1 MASETVH
8 NDTAPKTIVVK
19 PAALDIGA
27 EIDGV
32 DLSQPLSA
40 QQKTEIWDALVQWKV
55 ISFRSQKLNKR
66 SFINFS
72 RQFGAL
78 NRGHNI
84 HDVDPEFPE
93 IYGVVKG
100 RQSNRQSGQPTFE
113 PWTGWHTDLTPAVN
127 PPTASIL
134 WGKIVPPNAGDT
146 QWTNLVA
153 AYDALSPTMK
163 KIVDGLRGIHTYLNY
178 GGITP
183 TPEYMERIA
192 KNQKVSEHP
201 IVRVHPESK
210 EKVLWV
216 SPKFLLE
223 IVGMTPTESNAIL
236 AMLKA
241 HAIRP
246 EFTYRLRWRP
256 GSVVMWD
263 NRSTAHLAPRDLQR
277 DYHDRKLFRTTLVG
291 DLPVGVDGQQSKALE
306 GSPLLAA

>member
-1 MASETVH
+1 M
-8 NDTAPKTIVVK
+8 K
-19 PAALDIGA
+19 DITSKWA
-27 EIDGV
+27 DI
-32 DLSQPLSA
+32 A
-40 QQKTEIWDALVQWKV
+40 
-55 ISFRSQKLNKR
+55 
-66 SFINFS
+66 
-72 RQFGAL
+72 
-78 NRGHNI
+78 
-84 HDVDPEFPE
+84 DPDNE
-93 IYGVVKG
+93 
-100 RQSNRQSGQPTFE
+100 
-113 PWTGWHTDLTPAVN
+113 
-127 PPTASIL
+127 
-134 WGKIVPPNAGDT
+134 
-146 QWTNLVA
+146 
-153 AYDALSPTMK
+153 TMK

>member
-72 RQFGAL
+72 RHFGAL

-277 DYHDRKLFRTTLVG
+277 D
-291 DLPVGVDGQQSKALE
+291 
-306 GSPLLAA
+306 

>member
-1 MASETVH
+1 MASETLC
-8 NDTAPKTIVVK
+8 NDTAGKTIVVE

-27 EIDGV
+27 EIVGV
-32 DLSQPLSA
+32 DLSQSLSN
-40 QQKTEIWDALVQWKV
+40 QERKEIWAAFVQWKV
-55 ISFRSQKLNKR
+55 IYFRDQKLNKR

-84 HDVDPEFPE
+84 HDVDPKFPE

-100 RQSNRQSGQPTFE
+100 RQSNRQSGQPAFD

-134 WGKIVPPNAGDT
+134 WGQVVPPNAGDT

-153 AYDALSPTMK
+153 AYDALSSAMK
-163 KIVDGLRGIHTYLNY
+163 EIVDGLRGVHTYLNY

-201 IVRVHPESK
+201 IVRVHPESGC
-210 EKVLWV
+210 LLYT
-216 SPKFLLE
+216 SP
-223 IVGMTPTESNAIL
+223 S
-236 AMLKA
+236 
-241 HAIRP
+241 
-246 EFTYRLRWRP
+246 
-256 GSVVMWD
+256 
-263 NRSTAHLAPRDLQR
+263 PRDLSTSR
-277 DYHDRKLFRTTLVG
+277 M
-291 DLPVGVDGQQSKALE
+291 PSSA
-306 GSPLLAA
+306 